1 MIRNFYT
8 LLAVMLLSTFTA
20 YTQVNIPMVS
30 NGGPAGAGSWI
41 LFQSGN
47 QNTSIQENFGI
58 NIYGDAGRP
67 VRIRN
72 TNLMVGYGP
81 NNAPI
86 GNNLFVSGKIG
97 LGTLT
102 PEAKLHI
109 DGNIY
114 ALGSESR
121 FSYQSFVD
129 PHSGAAYGIKVG
141 GAGIAVRGKSVFL
154 DNVGIGTTNPQAKL
168 TVEGNILAKEIKVK
182 TDISVPDYV
191 FEPDYKMRSLAE
203 IENYVKEHKH
213 LPEVPSAKEIGE
225 EGLDLAAMN
234 LLLLKK
240 VEELTIILIEKEK
253 ESNCMNTKLE
263 KLTSEVKKLQDKI
276 H

>member
-67 VRIRN
+67 VRVRN

-86 GNNLFVSGKIG
+86 GNNLLVSGKIG

-168 TVEGNILAKEIKVK
+168 AVEGNILAKEIKVK

-191 FEPDYKMRSLAE
+191 FEPDYKMLSLSE
-203 IENYVKEHKH
+203 VEDYVKTHKH
-213 LPEVPSAKEIGE
+213 LPEIPSAKEISK
-225 EGLDLAAMN
+225 EGLNLGAMN

-240 VEELTIILIEKEK
+240 VEELTLHLIEKDK
-253 ESNCMNTKLE
+253 ALE
-263 KLTSEVKKLQDKI
+263 NQQSLLDDVLKRLQKI
-276 H
+276 EQQ